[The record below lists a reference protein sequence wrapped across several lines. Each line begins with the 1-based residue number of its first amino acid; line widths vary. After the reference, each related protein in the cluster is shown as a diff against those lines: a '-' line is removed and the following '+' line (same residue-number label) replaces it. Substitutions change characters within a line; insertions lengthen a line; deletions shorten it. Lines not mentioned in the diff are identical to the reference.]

1 MHTGMIAILA
11 QLTTPSDT
19 TSVALNTAAEQS
31 ISVADLVM
39 KGGAIMIPIF
49 LLWIIATYIIIERF
63 LYLKSAMK
71 SKGEFVRTIS
81 KLLRE
86 SDIKGATLLADK
98 EDSAVG
104 KIIGTGISYIGK
116 PVKDIESMMESV
128 ANVEIGE
135 MEKNTNYLGVIA
147 GIAPMLG
154 FIGTIWGIIQIF
166 YQISLSD
173 NISIGIIASGLYVK
187 MVTSG
192 AGLIVGVYAYTG
204 YHLLQ
209 QRIQHFTL
217 TAQRDSLEF
226 IRSIVS
232 PAR

>member
-1 MHTGMIAILA
+1 MELPLIYNLA
-11 QLTTPSDT
+11 QIQNTPTDS
-19 TSVALNTAAEQS
+19 TSTAAVDQS
-31 ISVADLVM
+31 LSVADLVVS
-39 KGGAIMIPIF
+39 GGVIMIPIF
-49 LLWIIATYIIIERF
+49 LLWVIATYIVIERF
-63 LYLKSAMK
+63 LYLKAATKTK
-71 SKGEFVRTIS
+71 SDFIRQIVGM
-81 KLLRE
+81 LRN
-86 SDIKGATLLADK
+86 SDIKTATVFAEK
-98 EDSAVG
+98 EDTSIG
-104 KIIGTGISYIGK
+104 KIVSTGISYIGK

-128 ANVEIGE
+128 ANVEVGE
-135 MEKNTNYLGVIA
+135 MERNTNYLGIIA

-192 AGLIVGVYAYTG
+192 AGLVVGVYSYTA

-209 QRIQHFTL
+209 QRIQRFTL
-217 TAQRDSLEF
+217 QAQRDSLEF

>member
-1 MHTGMIAILA
+1 MQTGMIAILA
-11 QLTTPSDT
+11 QLTPSIASDST
-19 TSVALNTAAEQS
+19 TVASTAEQS

-49 LLWIIATYIIIERF
+49 LLWIIATYLIIERF
-63 LYLKSAMK
+63 LYLKAAAAT
-71 SKGEFVRTIS
+71 KGDFIKTIS
-81 KLLRE
+81 KLLRD
-86 SDIKGATLLADK
+86 SDIKGANLMADK
-98 EDSAVG
+98 EESAIG

-204 YHLLQ
+204 YHLIQ

-217 TAQRDSLEF
+217 KAQRDSLEF